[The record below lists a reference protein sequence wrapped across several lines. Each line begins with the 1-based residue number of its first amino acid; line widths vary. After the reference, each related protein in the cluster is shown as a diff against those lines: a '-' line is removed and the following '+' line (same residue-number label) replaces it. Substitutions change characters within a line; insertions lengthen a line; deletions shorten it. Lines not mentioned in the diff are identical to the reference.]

1 MGLQMGKPPKS
12 LGKLTRTLCDVLA
25 DNTPEDGGRIPL
37 RLAVGDIG
45 NSTGDF
51 WENPSISSAADGKVS
66 TW

>member
-1 MGLQMGKPPKS
+1 MIYPLTKS
-12 LGKLTRTLCDVLA
+12 
-25 DNTPEDGGRIPL
+25 EDGGRIPL